1 MQRPC
6 CFHILGESRL
16 SSLAT
21 LSLSLSV
28 CLCLFLCLYLSL
40 SMSMSISHVHY
51 PHPHAHI
58 YICMPMPLKQDLCL
72 SFQFVFCSLSA
83 SRLSPERE
91 NWGSPHFRTPSIL
104 SSCILICKYIFRSCP
119 LHTLDSSKLHPKSRW
134 LPKKKKRNK
143 KRLLCKIQ
151 VI

>member
-83 SRLSPERE
+83 SRLSPGRE
-91 NWGSPHFRTPSIL
+91 NWGSPHSRTPSIL
-104 SSCILICKYIFRSCP
+104 SSCILICKYIYAVVVHCTHLIPPNYIPSP
-119 LHTLDSSKLHPKSRW
+119 GGY
-134 LPKKKKRNK
+134 PKKKKEK
-143 KRLLCKIQ
+143 
-151 VI
+151 